1 MQMRR
6 KIMNSEIFSIREKL
20 KASLKP
26 GRYEHSLSVSFTCM
40 ALAMRYGYDLDKAE
54 LAGLLHD
61 CAKCYDNNSIIA
73 ACRNSGMELT
83 EGELQAPSI
92 IHSRLGARMAEEKFG
107 VNDPE
112 ILSAIA
118 CHTTGKPDMSL
129 LDKIL
134 YIADYIEPRRY
145 KIKDLPAIRRLA
157 FEDLDE
163 ALFQIMEG
171 TLRYLKESGTYAD
184 IMTQNAYHYYKKQMR
199 RQKEEQKEGE

>member
-1 MQMRR
+1 
-6 KIMNSEIFSIREKL
+6 MNSEIFSIREKL

-145 KIKDLPAIRRLA
+145 KIKDLPAIRRLS
-157 FEDLDE
+157 FEDLDQ

-184 IMTQNAYHYYKKQMR
+184 IMTQNAYHYYKKQMC

>member
-1 MQMRR
+1 
-6 KIMNSEIFSIREKL
+6 MNSQIFSIREKL
-20 KASLKP
+20 KSQLKP

-61 CAKCYDNNSIIA
+61 CAKCYDNDTIIEQ
-73 ACRNSGMELT
+73 CRLHNLSLT
-83 EGELQAPSI
+83 ESELRAPSI
-92 IHSRLGARMAEEKFG
+92 IHAKLGAFMAEHKYEIE
-107 VNDPE
+107 DPE

-118 CHTTGKPDMSL
+118 CHTTGKPEMSL

-145 KIKDLPAIRRLA
+145 KVKDLPVIRRLS

-171 TLRYLKESGTYAD
+171 TLKYLKASGTYAD
-184 IMTQNAYHYYKKQMR
+184 DMTQEAYNYYKEK
-199 RQKEEQKEGE
+199 RQK

>member
-1 MQMRR
+1 
-6 KIMNSEIFSIREKL
+6 MNSEIFSIREKL

-145 KIKDLPAIRRLA
+145 KIKDLPAIRRMA
-157 FEDLDE
+157 FEDLDQ

>member
-1 MQMRR
+1 
-6 KIMNSEIFSIREKL
+6 MNSEIFSIRKKL

>member
-1 MQMRR
+1 
-6 KIMNSEIFSIREKL
+6 MNSEIFSIREKL

-129 LDKIL
+129 LDKLL

-157 FEDLDE
+157 FEDLDQ

-184 IMTQNAYHYYKKQMR
+184 IMTQNAYHYYKKQMC